1 MNLDA
6 FWNLNKLESCPI
18 YEIDKWNLKQSSWI
32 QLYDSV
38 SEKNSKKKQKLQHS
52 AFPRD
57 LSFQYS
63 HKLAVT

>member
-32 QLYDSV
+32 QLYASV
-38 SEKNSKKKQKLQHS
+38 SEKN
-52 AFPRD
+52 
-57 LSFQYS
+57 
-63 HKLAVT
+63 